1 MMDQECEFFEFLTD
15 MSFKINSEIKN
26 ESRRK
31 FSFPTRSRHKNVK
44 QHSKMLK
51 RGWSYTS
58 RTFYTS
64 CIYITQLNIL
74 TVFSYASQTV
84 HIL

>member
-51 RGWSYTS
+51 RG
-58 RTFYTS
+58 
-64 CIYITQLNIL
+64 
-74 TVFSYASQTV
+74 
-84 HIL
+84 